1 MRVHL
6 TVAAIALAVPMA
18 LVAPG
23 AQAAEGKRVPVP
35 TVQTET
41 VQKTKSAAVVPLTRN
56 MRFAD
61 YPTADIR
68 TRDSKWT
75 GFELRHPRGGR
86 LYPTVTRWANLVLAV
101 MGEHRIR
108 AKFLPGIL
116 AQIQQESSGNPY
128 AINMWDSNASRGT
141 PSKGLLQVILPTYR
155 AYAKPG
161 FKSSHYQTVPYTN
174 IWAALN
180 YVINRYGRGK
190 FASWNRGYN
199 QGY

>member
-1 MRVHL
+1 MSE
-6 TVAAIALAVPMA
+6 AKP
-18 LVAPG
+18 
-23 AQAAEGKRVPVP
+23 K
-35 TVQTET
+35 
-41 VQKTKSAAVVPLTRN
+41 AAVVPATRN
-56 MRFAD
+56 MSFAD

-68 TRDSKWT
+68 TRDSRWA
-75 GFELRHPRGGR
+75 GFELRHPRGSR
-86 LYPTVTRWANLVLAV
+86 FYPEVTRWANLVLAV

-108 AKFLPGIL
+108 AKYLPGIL

-128 AINMWDSNASRGT
+128 AVNMWDSNASRGT

-161 FKSSHYQTVPYTN
+161 FKASTYQTVPYTN

-180 YVINRYGRGK
+180 YAIDRYGRNK
-190 FASWNRGYN
+190 FASWNKGHN